1 VALFMK
7 DFGGQLKEMS
17 APPART
23 EVDVGAFISEMD
35 AFLKHQFTLFV

>member
-1 VALFMK
+1 MK

-17 APPART
+17 APPAART